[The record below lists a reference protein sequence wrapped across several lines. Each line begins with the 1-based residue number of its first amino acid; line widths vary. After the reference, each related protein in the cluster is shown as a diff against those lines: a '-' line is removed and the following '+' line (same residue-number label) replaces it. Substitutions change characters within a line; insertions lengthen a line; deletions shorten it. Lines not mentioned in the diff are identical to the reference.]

1 MINFILFCL
10 KEKRKAMPGQELKRD
25 VRETYIR
32 KVSTW
37 VEGPAYCPPAGLR
50 APKDPYPLRAAAPQ
64 GCKLRHYNKE
74 AWKHSGLH
82 RLA

>member
-1 MINFILFCL
+1 MINFTLFCL

-37 VEGPAYCPPAGLR
+37 VEGPAYCPSAGLR
-50 APKDPYPLRAAAPQ
+50 APKDPAPQ
-64 GCKLRHYNKE
+64 GCKLRRCNKE

-82 RLA
+82 KLA